1 MRTPCWKTRT
11 ARCTGERRAARTWSG
26 STRPGRRL
34 TMRRD
39 ILVYPDPFLAR
50 KAAPVTAVD
59 DRVRAL
65 IRDMFETMYGAEGV
79 GLAAPQVGVGKRVI
93 VVDVSPVDNTIP
105 PVAVVNP
112 EIVERTGSVVA
123 VGGGLGGPGIQGEV
137 RRAETVVVR
146 GRDEQ
151 GKAVRVRAGGS
162 LSRARQHE
170 IDHLDGILFI
180 DRIPSAE
187 AASAKSPFRL
197 PGPAPPPCAPRP

>member
-1 MRTPCWKTRT
+1 
-11 ARCTGERRAARTWSG
+11 
-26 STRPGRRL
+26 
-34 TMRRD
+34 MRRD

-65 IRDMFETMYGAEGV
+65 IRDMFETMYGAEGI

-93 VVDVSPVDNTIP
+93 VIDVSPVDKTIP

-112 EIVERTGSVVA
+112 EIVERAGSVMGVEGCLS
-123 VGGGLGGPGIQGEV
+123 VPGIQGEV

-151 GKAVRVRAGGS
+151 GKAVRIQADGILARA
-162 LSRARQHE
+162 LQHE

-187 AASAKSPFRL
+187 AASAK
-197 PGPAPPPCAPRP
+197 